1 MALERI
7 NQDFRILSNYSLEVI
22 IEDTQCKT
30 ALILNAFIEF
40 MSRSHSKSIVGILGP
55 ACSVQTEII
64 AEVAPFYNTIIMG
77 YSVEGVALAD
87 REKYPL
93 FFRTSPSY
101 AEFKYAY
108 ATIFEFFEWKQY
120 ASLTDTNYVSS
131 TVTATHQY
139 LAGQGI
145 SLVYAR
151 QITNQ
156 DSVDIKT
163 YLRSLLESSAKIVI
177 ATLFE
182 GLARAVV
189 CEAYHQVRSFL
200 MPGSNIKSQHVL
212 MSVPT
217 LQECM
222 RVLWGVSLTSHLLL
236 CSNVVGPGKRQ
247 KTRHEICTS

>member
-7 NQDFRILSNYSLEVI
+7 NQDDRILTNYSLELL

-30 ALILNAFIEF
+30 SLVLNAFIDF
-40 MSRSHSKSIVGILGP
+40 MSRSHNKSIAGIIGP

-64 AEVAPFYNTIIMG
+64 AETAPLYNTIVMG
-77 YSVEGVALAD
+77 YSVEGVDLAD
-87 REKYPL
+87 RQKFPM

-108 ATIFEFFEWKQY
+108 ATVFEYFEWRQY

-139 LAGQGI
+139 LESRGI
-145 SLVYAR
+145 SLVYSR

-156 DSVDIKT
+156 DTVDIKT
-163 YLRSLLESSAKIVI
+163 YIRSLRESSAKIII

-189 CEAYHQVRSFL
+189 CEAYQQVI
-200 MPGSNIKSQHVL
+200 NCTTVL
-212 MSVPT
+212 
-217 LQECM
+217 
-222 RVLWGVSLTSHLLL
+222 
-236 CSNVVGPGKRQ
+236 
-247 KTRHEICTS
+247 

>member
-7 NQDFRILSNYSLEVI
+7 NNDFKILSNYSLELI

-40 MSRSHSKSIVGILGP
+40 MSRSHNQSVVGIIGP

-64 AEVAPFYNTIIMG
+64 AEVAPMYNTMVMG

-101 AEFKYAY
+101 AEFKFTYA
-108 ATIFEFFEWKQY
+108 AVFEFFQWKQY
-120 ASLTDTNYVSS
+120 ATLTDTNYVSR
-131 TVTATHQY
+131 TVTATHEY
-139 LAGQGI
+139 LESQGI
-145 SLVYAR
+145 NLVYAR

-163 YLRSLLESSAKIVI
+163 YVKSLQESSAKIII
-177 ATLFE
+177 ATLFG

-189 CEAYHQVRSFL
+189 CEAYSQVSAC
-200 MPGSNIKSQHVL
+200 
-212 MSVPT
+212 SV
-217 LQECM
+217 
-222 RVLWGVSLTSHLLL
+222 
-236 CSNVVGPGKRQ
+236 
-247 KTRHEICTS
+247 RHI

>member
-1 MALERI
+1 MALEGI
-7 NQDFRILSNYSLEVI
+7 NQDYKILSNYSLELI

-40 MSRSHSKSIVGILGP
+40 MSQAHNKSIVGILGP

-64 AEVAPFYNTIIMG
+64 AEVAPMYNTIIMG

-87 REKYPL
+87 RDKYPL

-108 ATIFEFFEWKQY
+108 ATVFEFFQWKQY
-120 ASLTDTNYVSS
+120 ASLTDTNYVSQ
-131 TVTATHQY
+131 TVTATHEY
-139 LAGQGI
+139 LESRGI

-151 QITNQ
+151 QIANQ

-163 YLRSLLESSAKIVI
+163 YVRSLLESSAKIII

-189 CEAYHQVRSFL
+189 CEAYRQV
-200 MPGSNIKSQHVL
+200 SNVINVL
-212 MSVPT
+212 M
-217 LQECM
+217 LQNPQ
-222 RVLWGVSLTSHLLL
+222 VKHQQL
-236 CSNVVGPGKRQ
+236 
-247 KTRHEICTS
+247 

>member
-1 MALERI
+1 MFFAVGALMALEEI
-7 NQDFRILSNYSLEVI
+7 NQDYKILSNYSLELI

-30 ALILNAFIEF
+30 ALILNAFIDF
-40 MSRSHSKSIVGILGP
+40 MSQAHNKSIVGILGP

-64 AEVAPFYNTIIMG
+64 AEVAPMYNTIVMG

-87 REKYPL
+87 RDKYPL

-108 ATIFEFFEWKQY
+108 ATVFEFFQWKQY
-120 ASLTDTNYVSS
+120 ASLTDTNYVSQ
-131 TVTATHQY
+131 TVTAAHEY
-139 LAGQGI
+139 LESRGI

-151 QITNQ
+151 QIANQ

-163 YLRSLLESSAKIVI
+163 YVRSLFESSAKIII

-189 CEAYHQVRSFL
+189 CEAYRQVSSVINFL
-200 MPGSNIKSQHVL
+200 M
-212 MSVPT
+212 
-217 LQECM
+217 LQNPQ
-222 RVLWGVSLTSHLLL
+222 VKHQQL
-236 CSNVVGPGKRQ
+236 
-247 KTRHEICTS
+247 

>member
-7 NQDFRILSNYSLEVI
+7 NQDFRILKNYTLELI
-22 IEDTQCKT
+22 IKDTQCKT

-40 MSRSHSKSIVGILGP
+40 VSQSHNKSIVGILGP

-64 AEVAPFYNTIIMG
+64 AEVSPLYNTIVMG
-77 YSVEGVALAD
+77 YSVEGVALTD

-101 AEFKYAY
+101 ADFKYAY
-108 ATIFEFFEWKQY
+108 ATLFEFFKWRQY

-131 TVTATHQY
+131 TVTATHQH
-139 LAGQGI
+139 LASQGI

-163 YLRSLLESSAKIVI
+163 YLRSLLDSSAKIVI

-189 CEAYHQVRSFL
+189 CEAYQQVRS
-200 MPGSNIKSQHVL
+200 KY
-212 MSVPT
+212 T
-217 LQECM
+217 LQ
-222 RVLWGVSLTSHLLL
+222 LFPLQSSI
-236 CSNVVGPGKRQ
+236 N
-247 KTRHEICTS
+247 